1 MENNKKVIMTETE
14 LSVIGM
20 IFQDYGKV
28 IEEAYVWN
36 DEDWNAYQSIVKY
49 LKEKQY
55 ICEE

>member
-28 IEEAYVWN
+28 IEETYVWN
-36 DEDWNAYQSIVKY
+36 DEEWNAYQSIVKY

-55 ICEE
+55 ICEI